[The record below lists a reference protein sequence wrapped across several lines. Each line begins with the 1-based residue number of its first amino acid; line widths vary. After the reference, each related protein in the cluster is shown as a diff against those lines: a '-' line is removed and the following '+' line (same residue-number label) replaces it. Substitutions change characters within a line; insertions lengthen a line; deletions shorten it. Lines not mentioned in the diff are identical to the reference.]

1 MKQLRLPRIND
12 DDKKRNLVDYLEF
25 ILKFKKITEANK
37 TQLLNEFPE
46 LYNPVFNT
54 DALKLYE
61 RVSQQ
66 SFEVFKK
73 YPHVLKIIG

>member
-1 MKQLRLPRIND
+1 MMTMIR
-12 DDKKRNLVDYLEF
+12 RNLVDYLEF
-25 ILKFKKITEANK
+25 ISKFKKVTKANK
-37 TQLLNEFPE
+37 TDLLNEFPE

-54 DALKLYE
+54 EDALKLYE